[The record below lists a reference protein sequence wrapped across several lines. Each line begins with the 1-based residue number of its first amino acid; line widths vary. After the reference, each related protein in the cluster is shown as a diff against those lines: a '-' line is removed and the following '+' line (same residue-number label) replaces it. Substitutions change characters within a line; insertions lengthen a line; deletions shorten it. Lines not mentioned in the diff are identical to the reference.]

1 MVMKLGSQWLV
12 SKWMVE
18 APFKEWHYFKTV
30 LHIVLVIFKKGEI
43 ITCACFNLI
52 YNLFLIMWIFFSPE
66 EVNII
71 KNIICIFINFEKKND
86 FLCYS
91 CFDYILNYK
100 KMKFLLFGFTKK
112 NQNHHCVLY
121 YLGKGLCKRDWNYL
135 WSMSCKV
142 KMGQTVPM

>member
-1 MVMKLGSQWLV
+1 MCYFFHWQFFVKNFALVYLKKSFRFFSERTLRERVPIFTVMVMKLGSQWLV

-66 EVNII
+66 VVNII
-71 KNIICIFINFEKKND
+71 KNIICIFISFEKKMIFYVTQN
-86 FLCYS
+86 
-91 CFDYILNYK
+91 
-100 KMKFLLFGFTKK
+100 FTKK
-112 NQNHHCVLY
+112 
-121 YLGKGLCKRDWNYL
+121 KSKSPLCI
-135 WSMSCKV
+135 V
-142 KMGQTVPM
+142 FT